1 MNNDIIKFIDSRK
14 FSRFDANLVILGVF
28 LITFTGYAAP
38 AYGSIIPMLFK
49 EWTDLNWDQL
59 GYVGSLSEFGS
70 LFGALVCS
78 VISRKFGIK
87 RVLITTVMLFCA
99 GTFSQAFAPT
109 IQIFA
114 ILRFIAGFG
123 FGGVIPLVISLLSE
137 YAPKTN
143 KSKSVATALCGNQ
156 FGAIIASFVA
166 IYVTTQLGQW
176 RPVFWLGFIPVLLLP
191 YIIKTMPESAHFM
204 LKNRDVEGLKKVL
217 YRINKDYSSEIDIK
231 TAINNFSAEKE
242 SNKIFYR
249 DLFGKKYALI
259 SCLACVIAIM
269 GLLFINGVIV
279 WLPGVMTNAGYAL
292 GSSIAFTIF
301 LCAGTIAGAI
311 YWGSV
316 ADKKGFTLLM
326 PSIYFIGSVCL
337 ILMGVK
343 STIVVLYA
351 LITLVGFFLF
361 SAHSLVNAF
370 IAQHYPHDLRTVAIG
385 LPNSLG
391 RIGGLLGP
399 TLGGLL
405 MANQVSVM
413 GWFMVFAGTGL
424 IAAISFVLINIQ
436 TRRLMNPQTG
446 CA

>member
-1 MNNDIIKFIDSRK
+1 MNNDIIKFIESRK

-49 EWTDLNWDQL
+49 EWTGLDWDQL

-70 LFGALVCS
+70 LFGALVWS
-78 VISRKFGIK
+78 VISRRFGIK
-87 RVLITTVMLFCA
+87 RVLIISVMFFCV
-99 GTFSQAFAPT
+99 GTFSQAFSPT
-109 IQIFA
+109 IEVFA

-137 YAPKTN
+137 YAPKTS

-166 IYVTTQLGQW
+166 IYVTTQVGQW
-176 RPVFWLGFIPVLLLP
+176 RPVFWLGIIPVLLLP

-204 LKNRDVEGLKKVL
+204 LKKKDVAGLKNVL
-217 YRINKDYSSEIDIK
+217 YRIDKDYSANIDIESAVNNFTIEID
-231 TAINNFSAEKE
+231 
-242 SNKIFYR
+242 SNKVHYK
-249 DLFGKKYALI
+249 DLFGRKYALI
-259 SCLACVIAIM
+259 SFLACVIAIM

-301 LCAGTIAGAI
+301 LCAGAIAGAI

-316 ADKKGFTLLM
+316 ADKKGFAILM

-343 STIVVLYA
+343 STIVVLYV

-361 SAHSLVNAF
+361 AAHSLVNAF

-413 GWFMVFAGTGL
+413 GWFIVFAGTGL

-436 TRRLMNPQTG
+436 TRRLMNLQTG
-446 CA
+446 CV